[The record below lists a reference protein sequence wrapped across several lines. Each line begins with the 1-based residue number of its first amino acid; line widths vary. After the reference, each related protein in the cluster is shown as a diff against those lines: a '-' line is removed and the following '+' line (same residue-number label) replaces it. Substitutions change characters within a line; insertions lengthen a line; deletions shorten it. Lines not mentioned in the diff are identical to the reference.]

1 MISFISSTIN
11 DPWSSED
18 MVYSE
23 PTWNDKVI
31 FNPRYNSRISLT
43 DKNVYLCTFKTNA
56 QEYKNVYLFAV
67 TRRLFYFLI
76 FDPYLEVMKKL
87 KSNEQ
92 INRFISYLPLS
103 SKCLASDNSEKE
115 IYNDIQC
122 LDGSCLMVKVN
133 APIENILFPRNHEI
147 TNEEIK
153 LKYTILNNLYFQIE
167 KEYNGLEELINRYD
181 TALHRRL
188 QQQEDRLKRFLIRK
202 GVRTGISWALA
213 GFTCGLS
220 VGLDALFDLSD
231 VADVSDMLDVNY
243 MADAV
248 GSSVDAMD
256 VLDAEII
263 DFDLTDIDDVN
274 IDDAGEGD
282 PLLEDS
288 YNPSFQGNT
297 SDTKNKEWYDY
308 YKDKEEHAIKEG
320 DSHTERAEKALKNGD
335 EHAYKD
341 HLSRA
346 KGWYNDAKK
355 FKRSADIY
363 KS

>member
-1 MISFISSTIN
+1 
-11 DPWSSED
+11 

-31 FNPRYNSRISLT
+31 YNPRYNSRISLT
-43 DKNVYLCTFKTNA
+43 DKNVYLCSFKTNA
-56 QEYKNVYLFAV
+56 KEYKNVYLFAV

-76 FDPYLEVMKKL
+76 FDPYLEVMKGM

-92 INRFISYLPLS
+92 IRRFISHLPLS

-133 APIENILFPRNHEI
+133 APIENFLFPRNHEI

-153 LKYTILNNLYFQIE
+153 SKYAILNNLYFQIE
-167 KEYNGLEELINRYD
+167 KEYNGLRELIDRYN
-181 TALHRRL
+181 TALHRKI

-220 VGLDALFDLSD
+220 VGLDAMFDLSD
-231 VADVSDMLDVNY
+231 VADIGDILDMAD

-248 GSSVDAMD
+248 GSSVDVID
-256 VLDAEII
+256 VIDPDII
-263 DFDLTDIDDVN
+263 NFDIADIDYVVDV
-274 IDDAGEGD
+274 DDMSDAD
-282 PLLEDS
+282 DLLADS
-288 YNPSFQGNT
+288 YNVSFGSQKATIQAPGGGIKLEATITKEPGTANQYCIKTWKGTVHNVPGGT
-297 SDTKNKEWYDY
+297 SMVK
-308 YKDKEEHAIKEG
+308 I
-320 DSHTERAEKALKNGD
+320 NGIR
-335 EHAYKD
+335 YMLPK
-341 HLSRA
+341 LI
-346 KGWYNDAKK
+346 G
-355 FKRSADIY
+355 
-363 KS
+363 